1 MKLYNIGLILILSI
15 IHSDVA
21 GFDQH
26 IYLSR
31 HAEKNQDKQD
41 PGLTDKGN
49 ARAQWIAEFL
59 KNKSI
64 EVIYSTD
71 YKRTRDTA
79 APLAKLLNQTVVF
92 YNPRSLSQLAG
103 KLINEGKTSFVV
115 GHSNTTPFLV
125 KLLKGEPGRPMT
137 EKDYDRLY
145 HIVVSEG
152 HVISTEEIISLPAPD
167 HD

>member
-1 MKLYNIGLILILSI
+1 MKLFNVSLILILSI
-15 IHSDVA
+15 IQSDIA
-21 GFDQH
+21 GFEQH

-31 HAEKNQDKQD
+31 HAEENHDKQD
-41 PGLTDKGN
+41 PGITEKGR

-59 KNKSI
+59 KKKSI

-71 YKRTRDTA
+71 YQRTRETA
-79 APLAKLLNQTVVF
+79 APLAKLINQTVVY

-137 EKDYDRLY
+137 EKDFDRLY
-145 HIVVSEG
+145 HIIISEDR
-152 HVISTEEIISLPAPD
+152 VISTEEITSLPEF
-167 HD
+167 